1 MWWCAAARTDA
12 IRRSRRS
19 RSMPAPACTSMVAA
33 HGRSQREAALTF
45 RDFFQGGASYYG
57 VSCSTRYDDFVRL
70 LDGSKQDA
78 KNCSN
83 YDCGRAV
90 GPCRDKPDR
99 CGDPDCE
106 RRADCGQRGRD
117 RIRPKPASAL
127 RLHQILTPLEC
138 CITLLK
144 PKPCGRNRT
153 IVRSADQGGY
163 SWSGCSRCRGIRNR
177 TDTMGRSR
185 LGGCPKL
192 HCGIHQLSKPPAEDA
207 GVRALEERRLLHCLD
222 LDKVL
227 NELST
232 LGGDAL
238 AIRGRIEQHCCKP
251 VLPTRKRKDQGD
263 KLRTK
268 FAYEYQAAD

>member
-1 MWWCAAARTDA
+1 
-12 IRRSRRS
+12 
-19 RSMPAPACTSMVAA
+19 
-33 HGRSQREAALTF
+33 
-45 RDFFQGGASYYG
+45 
-57 VSCSTRYDDFVRL
+57 
-70 LDGSKQDA
+70 
-78 KNCSN
+78 
-83 YDCGRAV
+83 
-90 GPCRDKPDR
+90 
-99 CGDPDCE
+99 
-106 RRADCGQRGRD
+106 
-117 RIRPKPASAL
+117 
-127 RLHQILTPLEC
+127 
-138 CITLLK
+138 
-144 PKPCGRNRT
+144 
-153 IVRSADQGGY
+153 
-163 SWSGCSRCRGIRNR
+163 
-177 TDTMGRSR
+177 MGRSR

-268 FAYEYQAAD
+268 LAYEYQAADKRSAGDSNRDLREAPHDQIVGAVAVEGRRNADDCGRITRQLERVRRKVALRPRGKAADGNPCSKRC